1 MACRME
7 MVRLFTIM
15 ETNMRA
21 NFTKVPRISRLFYH
35 DSEESATKFA
45 SRFKDSSMVTENSV
59 SRLSAMYILDTLN
72 KVTTKI
78 RNVLSVPM
86 DFPAIL

>member
-21 NFTKVPRISRLFYH
+21 NFTKVPRISGFH
-35 DSEESATKFA
+35 DSEESATNFA
-45 SRFKDSSMVTENSV
+45 SRFEDSSMVTENSV